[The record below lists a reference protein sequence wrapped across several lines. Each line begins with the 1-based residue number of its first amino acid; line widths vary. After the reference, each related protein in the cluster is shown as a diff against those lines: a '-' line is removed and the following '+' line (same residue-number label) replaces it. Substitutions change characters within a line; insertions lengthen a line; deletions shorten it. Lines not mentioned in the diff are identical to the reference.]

1 MKKELKNN
9 SKIILPGDF
18 PEDGLYK
25 LRVQANDR
33 TQNNSGSFDYIIGFE
48 VINRSTITNILN
60 YPNPFTS
67 STAITFN
74 VNTATQVK
82 VTLTNVEGKE
92 IAVLLDEF
100 TAAGVKTIEYNNADL
115 QRGIYFYTLYM
126 DEEKHTRKMVKE

>member
-1 MKKELKNN
+1 M
-9 SKIILPGDF
+9 
-18 PEDGLYK
+18 
-25 LRVQANDR
+25 
-33 TQNNSGSFDYIIGFE
+33 
-48 VINRSTITNILN
+48 N

-126 DEEKHTRKMVKE
+126 DEEKHTRKMLKE